1 MPLLLNLNLPFL
13 SRMEYV
19 YIMNYNIEELNEILL
34 AARLTDAEKDN
45 IKSSIIQ
52 FGILPKDADLFRRI
66 KNVDAS
72 KTFARLCKWCCNNKV
87 SCDIVTFSNEK

>member
-1 MPLLLNLNLPFL
+1 M
-13 SRMEYV
+13 
-19 YIMNYNIEELNEILL
+19 IYNIEELNEILL

-52 FGILPKDADLFRRI
+52 FGVLPKDADLFRRI

-72 KTFARLCKWCCNNKV
+72 KTFARLYKWCYNNKV
-87 SCDIVTFSNEK
+87 SCDIVTFSNEKRVKNI